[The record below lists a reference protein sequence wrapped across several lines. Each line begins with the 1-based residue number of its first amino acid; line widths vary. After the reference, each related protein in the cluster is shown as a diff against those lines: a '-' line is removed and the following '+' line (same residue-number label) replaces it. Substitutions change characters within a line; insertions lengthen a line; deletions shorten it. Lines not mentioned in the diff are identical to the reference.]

1 MDNFRH
7 EKLIHAATYFLKK
20 TKYCGKTK
28 LCKLLYYLDFMHFRE
43 TGRSVTGLVY
53 QAWKFG
59 PFPPD
64 FGNSLDTSSTTGFP
78 LMAVKSETGFT
89 EIKSK
94 VVFDSDWFSARE
106 MSLLTKVAEIF
117 QEAKTEHIV
126 EASHLPNHPWDKT
139 RKEKGDLAEI
149 DYLLALDS
157 STNSIS
163 LEEAL
168 EQIMD
173 RKALHGLLIKS

>member
-1 MDNFRH
+1 MDNFRQ

-43 TGRSVTGLVY
+43 TGRSVTGLIY

-59 PFPPD
+59 PYPPD
-64 FGNSLDTSSTTGFP
+64 FGGSLDTSAETGFP
-78 LMAVKSETGFT
+78 LVAVKSETGFT

-94 VVFDSDWFSARE
+94 VTFDPDWFSPRE
-106 MSLLTKVAEIF
+106 MKLLGKVAEIF
-117 QEAKTEHIV
+117 QEAKAEHIV
-126 EASHLPNHPWDKT
+126 EASHLPNHPWDIT
-139 RKEKGDLAEI
+139 RKDKGDLAEI
-149 DYLLALDS
+149 DYMLALDS
-157 STNSIS
+157 GSDSIS

-173 RKALHGLLIKS
+173 RKALHDLLIEP